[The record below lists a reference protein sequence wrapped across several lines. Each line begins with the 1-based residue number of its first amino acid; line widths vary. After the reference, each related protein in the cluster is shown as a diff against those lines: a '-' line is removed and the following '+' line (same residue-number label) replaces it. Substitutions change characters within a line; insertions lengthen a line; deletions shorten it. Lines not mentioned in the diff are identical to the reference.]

1 MASMN
6 IFFTPIATVTTQQ
19 RRVYTTATAAKSSG
33 GSTEEKSLLDFIL
46 GGLQKQDQ
54 LLETDPILAKVEG
67 TTGRKGTTGVVPP
80 KKSSNGGLGGLFA
93 KKE

>member
-67 TTGRKGTTGVVPP
+67 TTGVVPP